1 MMTIM
6 GIISRRN
13 GFDLDDM
20 EGEVTKVMVSDPRRV
35 SEVHINFTWPN
46 PPEDKAMSAKLKN
59 GALTCPVAMS
69 LHPDIKQVIN
79 FDF

>member
-1 MMTIM
+1 
-6 GIISRRN
+6 
-13 GFDLDDM
+13 
-20 EGEVTKVMVSDPRRV
+20 
-35 SEVHINFTWPN
+35 
-46 PPEDKAMSAKLKN
+46 MSAKLKN